1 MKTKYRG
8 GHELYDELCGI
19 FYGLEGSRGQAEYLV
34 YRYRY
39 KEVRRF
45 GGKIR
50 EFQPK
55 WSMSMI

>member
-1 MKTKYRG
+1 MDNQIYRDKIEKSLLKKALG
-8 GHELYDELCGI
+8 
-19 FYGLEGSRGQAEYLV
+19 
-34 YRYRY
+34 YRY